1 MIGVVFHPQNHKRSE
16 PRSGTHDRQRRGTL
30 GDEIMRG
37 VAIAIFAL
45 LLLTGSAAVADES
58 VSFQGKS
65 ITMII
70 GNAAGGGT
78 DTSGRLVAQHLVRHL
93 PGTPGVIVRNV
104 PGADGLTAL
113 NYFVQQTQPDGLT
126 ITMGASINVDPLHY
140 KAPQSHYDPKQFA
153 FVGGVGRGGTV
164 LLIQTAAH
172 KRLDDPGTSPVIM
185 GALGGVPRSGMLM
198 TAWGIEYLGWN
209 AKWVLGYRGTNDLM
223 IALERGEVE
232 LTSTANMFQIEKLMQ
247 GGKFEVLTQSGTLA
261 NGTVVGRPDFGDAPI
276 FSQQMDGKI
285 TDPLAKK
292 AFAFWRAQASID
304 KWLALPPGTP
314 KAIVETYRAAYR
326 DLAADPE
333 FVEQGKKMSE
343 DFVPMSYRDIELLV
357 KTLDETPAEATEYTN
372 VLLRK
377 QGVQATH

>member
-1 MIGVVFHPQNHKRSE
+1 M
-16 PRSGTHDRQRRGTL
+16 RR
-30 GDEIMRG
+30 
-37 VAIAIFAL
+37 IAIGLIAF
-45 LLLTGSAAVADES
+45 LLTYAAAAADEP
-58 VSFQGKS
+58 VSFQNKS

-78 DTSGRLVAQHLVRHL
+78 DASGRLIAQHIARHL
-93 PGTPGVIVRNV
+93 PGTPGVVVRNV

-113 NYFVQQTQPDGLT
+113 NYFVQQTKPDGLT

-140 KAPQSHYDPKQFA
+140 RAPQSHYDPTKFA

-164 LLIQTAAH
+164 LLIQAAAR
-172 KRLDDPGTSPVIM
+172 KRLNDRSAPPVVM

-198 TAWGIEYLGWN
+198 TMWGIEYLGWN

-232 LTSTANMFQIEKLMQ
+232 LTSTANMFQIEKLME
-247 GGKFEVLTQSGTLA
+247 GGTFEVLTQSGTLD

-276 FSQQMDGKI
+276 FSEQMAGKI
-285 TDPLAKK
+285 NDPLAQE

-314 KAIVETYRAAYR
+314 PAIVEAYR
-326 DLAADPE
+326 KAYRELAADPE
-333 FVEQGKKMSE
+333 FIEQGKRMSE
-343 DFVPMSYRDIELLV
+343 DFVPMSFRDIEQLV
-357 KTLDETPAEATEYTN
+357 KTLDETPPEATEYTN

-377 QGVQATH
+377 QGIQAK